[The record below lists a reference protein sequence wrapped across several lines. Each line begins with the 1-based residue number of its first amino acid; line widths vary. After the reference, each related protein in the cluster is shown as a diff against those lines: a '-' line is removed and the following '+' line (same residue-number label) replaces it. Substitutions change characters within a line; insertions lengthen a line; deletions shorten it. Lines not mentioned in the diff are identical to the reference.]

1 LRFREAAMNP
11 IFRVPCAATLIA
23 ALAFHAAP
31 AIANERILG
40 RCEGCEAVFDG
51 RPAALTSR
59 ARIAPEGSAG
69 DSLVVE
75 GSVKNS
81 TGAPVAGVIIYV
93 YQTDH
98 KGLYPANPA
107 LRGAS
112 ARHGLYRGFAV
123 TDAMGRY
130 AFDTIRPAGYPGT
143 DLPQHIHMH
152 IVEPGRCTY
161 YIDDIVFDDDPRL
174 NARQRANH
182 LGGRGGSGLAIPV
195 KRDGAWRV
203 TRDIELGKGIR
214 EYNECGKP

>member
-1 LRFREAAMNP
+1 M
-11 IFRVPCAATLIA
+11 
-23 ALAFHAAP
+23 ALAVFSLHTFP
-31 AIANERILG
+31 ALGNERILG
-40 RCEGCEAVFDG
+40 RCEGCESVFEG
-51 RPAALTSR
+51 RPATLASR
-59 ARIAPEGSAG
+59 ARIAPPGSAG
-69 DSLVVE
+69 EALMIE
-75 GSVKNS
+75 GTVKNAAGS
-81 TGAPVAGVIIYV
+81 PVVGVIVYA

-123 TDAMGRY
+123 TDAKGQY

-174 NARQRANH
+174 DARQRANH
-182 LGGRGGSGLAIPV
+182 AGGRGGGGLAKPL

-214 EYNECGKP
+214 EYGECGKP